1 MGLLPADAYRMLMD
15 QERQLKLLQLQVCI
29 NKPNVL
35 LLICYCMLLTDFPQQ
50 IQKLLESQSKTPPVS
65 SAERDAQQERDNQTP
80 TSPPK
85 LTSVSVA
92 VGTGALMEGFIFLN
106 LFQIP
111 FNVMKFSLFV
121 F

>member
-1 MGLLPADAYRMLMD
+1 
-15 QERQLKLLQLQVCI
+15 
-29 NKPNVL
+29 
-35 LLICYCMLLTDFPQQ
+35 MLLTDFPQQ

-65 SAERDAQQERDNQTP
+65 SAERDTQQERDNQTP

-85 LTSVSVA
+85 RMSVSVA
-92 VGTGALMEGFIFLN
+92 VGTGALMEGFIFFN

-111 FNVMKFSLFV
+111 LNVMKFSLFV